1 MSWGATVFLDR
12 LDPPNRVFESIYL
25 LRVITGFTQ
34 QVFFFKV
41 SNRYDLVSTGT
52 EAPST
57 SYVSLRIAV
66 GYAANDSI
74 NTKYTKIF

>member
-34 QVFFFKV
+34 QVFFFKADTTWY
-41 SNRYDLVSTGT
+41 RQAQKHRQPRTYL
-52 EAPST
+52 
-57 SYVSLRIAV
+57 
-66 GYAANDSI
+66 YASP
-74 NTKYTKIF
+74 